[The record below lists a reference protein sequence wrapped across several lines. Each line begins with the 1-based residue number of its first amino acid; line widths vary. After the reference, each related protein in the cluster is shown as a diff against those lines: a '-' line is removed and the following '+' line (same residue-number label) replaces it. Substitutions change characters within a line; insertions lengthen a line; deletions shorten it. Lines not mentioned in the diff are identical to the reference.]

1 MRLAAIGWG
10 EWPAFSSSAST
21 WRRRSGVALAAAMAG
36 TLHGAAL
43 VWYWD
48 GSEEPA
54 VTPAMPLP
62 SIDIALAA
70 PPAPTPPQPAV
81 VPPEP
86 PKPVEL
92 PKPKPKPKPKP
103 LPRPQ
108 PVKPEP
114 RREETQAPEPEAA
127 PAPSVN
133 GSHAEAPAERSESSI
148 TQAHANADYLHN
160 PRPVYPSLARYR
172 HWEGLVLL
180 RAHVLADGHCDEV
193 NVQRSSGHEVLD
205 EAALEAVRQW
215 SFVPSRHGSVAVASW
230 VTVPI
235 EFQLR

>member
-1 MRLAAIGWG
+1 MRLAVIGG
-10 EWPAFSSSAST
+10 AELPSDQS

-36 TLHGAAL
+36 SLHGAAL
-43 VWYWD
+43 VWYWE
-48 GSEEPA
+48 GSSEPSI
-54 VTPAMPLP
+54 TPAMPLP

-70 PPAPTPPQPAV
+70 PPSPAPPQPAPAEP
-81 VPPEP
+81 VPPKPEP
-86 PKPVEL
+86 PP
-92 PKPKPKPKPKP
+92 PKPKAKPKPKP

-108 PVKPEP
+108 PAKPEP
-114 RREETQAPEPEAA
+114 RQEETQAPEPAPAA
-127 PAPSVN
+127 APSVN

-148 TQAHANADYLHN
+148 TQAHANADYLRN

-193 NVQRSSGHEVLD
+193 NLQRSSGHEVLD

>member
-1 MRLAAIGWG
+1 MMLAASGG
-10 EWPAFSSSAST
+10 AKLPSDPS

-36 TLHGAAL
+36 SLHGAAL
-43 VWYWD
+43 VWYWQGD
-48 GSEEPA
+48 NDPSI
-54 VTPAMPLP
+54 TPAMPLP

-70 PPAPTPPQPAV
+70 PPSPAPPQPAPAEP
-81 VPPEP
+81 VPPKPEP
-86 PKPVEL
+86 PP
-92 PKPKPKPKPKP
+92 PKPKAKPKPKP

-108 PVKPEP
+108 PAKPEP
-114 RREETQAPEPEAA
+114 RQEETQAPEPA
-127 PAPSVN
+127 PAAASSVN

-148 TQAHANADYLHN
+148 TQAHANADYLRN

-193 NVQRSSGHEVLD
+193 NLQRSSGHEVLD

-215 SFVPSRHGSVAVASW
+215 SFVPSRHGSTAVASW